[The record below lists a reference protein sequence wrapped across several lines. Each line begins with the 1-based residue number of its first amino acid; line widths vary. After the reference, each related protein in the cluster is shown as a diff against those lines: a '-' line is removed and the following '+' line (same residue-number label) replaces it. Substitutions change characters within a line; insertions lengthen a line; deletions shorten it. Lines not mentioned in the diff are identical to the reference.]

1 MIVLVANDYARKEG
15 AFFMTN
21 QSSLDLTNSTPAVSL
36 RTLGLICLAV
46 GVFGCALGIL
56 EFLAPVLANY
66 PSSLG
71 TPTPEFNHAAPE
83 WQRVLVG
90 FGHLLKSVAFLSVL
104 YGVFFAGTRKGRL
117 LWLAMAAA
125 TAGALWYGGYWV
137 WMTITGQFSF
147 AFVPGGLWY
156 QWVAP
161 VALGIG
167 VLRARKLTKRLAILF
182 IVTGLINSVIF
193 VFGAAGGQVVQ
204 GTLWF
209 LLGGSIY
216 SAERNS

>member
-1 MIVLVANDYARKEG
+1 VL
-15 AFFMTN
+15 
-21 QSSLDLTNSTPAVSL
+21 SL
-36 RTLGLICLAV
+36 RTLSLIGLAV
-46 GVFGCALGIL
+46 GVFGCALGML

-66 PSSLG
+66 PNSLG
-71 TPTPEFNHAAPE
+71 TPTPEFNHAAPD

-90 FGHLLKSVAFLSVL
+90 FGHLLKSLAFLSVL

-137 WMTITGQFSF
+137 WMTNTGHFSF
-147 AFVPGGLWY
+147 AFVAGGLWY

-161 VALGIG
+161 LALGIG
-167 VLRARKLTKRLAILF
+167 VLRAKKLAKGLGLLLIA
-182 IVTGLINSVIF
+182 TGLINSFIV
-193 VFGAAGGQVVQ
+193 VFGAAGGQIVQ

-209 LLGGSIY
+209 FIGWTIY
-216 SAERNS
+216 RGARKA

>member
-1 MIVLVANDYARKEG
+1 MATV
-15 AFFMTN
+15 MTN
-21 QSSLDLTNSTPAVSL
+21 QSSLNLTNSIPMLSL
-36 RTLGLICLAV
+36 RTFGLIGLAV
-46 GVFGCALGIL
+46 GALGCFLGIL

-66 PSSLG
+66 PNSFG
-71 TPTPEFNHAAPE
+71 TPTPAFNHAAPD

-90 FGHLLKSVAFLSVL
+90 VGQLLKSVAFLSVL
-104 YGVFFAGTRKGRL
+104 YGVFFVGTRRGRL
-117 LWLAMAAA
+117 LWMVMAAA

-137 WMTITGQFSF
+137 WMTNTGHFSF

-161 VALGIG
+161 FALGIG
-167 VLRARKLTKRLAILF
+167 VLRVRKLTRGLGVLL

-209 LLGGSIY
+209 LLGWSLY
-216 SAERNS
+216 STARNS